1 MVSRAASGPSWWR
14 RHAGVRLTT
23 SLMATLV
30 VAVALAT
37 AGTLLSVLLR
47 HSLTRGV
54 EDAAR
59 QRAQDLSAAIAGDG
73 VDAVADL
80 TKRGSNSVTQVLYGD
95 TVLFSSPDLAG
106 QPPITAARPMPG
118 RAPSPGRF
126 RLPGEDD
133 DHSVA
138 VVGVQGPDGRAFVVV
153 VAQSL
158 ESIDTTIRTLTG
170 LLAVGMPLLV
180 LLVAGST
187 FLVTGRALR
196 PVEAIRRRVAGI
208 DSSQLGTRVPV
219 PPARDEVGRLA
230 ETMNDMLERLESAA
244 AAQRR
249 FVSDASHELRSPLA
263 TVRTTVEVARAHPQ
277 LADWPGISD
286 IVLGETERLQSLVS
300 DLLLLA
306 RTDEHGLQLRKSEVD
321 LDDLC
326 EAEVARLGHLGKVTG
341 TAQIHPVR
349 VVGDRDQLARLL
361 RNLTDNA
368 ARHARSQVHLSCRR
382 TETHAVVDI
391 EDDGPGIPESER
403 ERVFERFVRLDESRA
418 RAGGGT
424 GLGLA
429 IAQQIARA
437 HGAVLRFVEPD
448 SASGAHVQLLIPLP
462 TDD

>member
-1 MVSRAASGPSWWR
+1 M
-14 RHAGVRLTT
+14 RLTT
-23 SLMATLV
+23 SLMAAFV
-30 VAVALAT
+30 VAIALAA
-37 AGTLLSVLLR
+37 AGTLLSVLLK

-54 EDAAR
+54 AEAAR
-59 QRAQDLSAAIAGDG
+59 QRAQDLSVAISGEG
-73 VDAVADL
+73 IDAVANL
-80 TKRGSNSVTQVLYGD
+80 TERGSNTVTQILHGD
-95 TVLFSSPDLAG
+95 KVLFSSPDLTG
-106 QPPITAARPMPG
+106 RPPLTAARPLPG
-118 RAPSPGRF
+118 RALSPGRI

-133 DHSVA
+133 DHSLA
-138 VVGVQGPDGRAFVVV
+138 VVGVEAPDGRAFVVV

-158 ESIDTTIRTLTG
+158 EPVDTTIRTLTG

-187 FLVTGRALR
+187 FLVAGRALH

-208 DSSQLGTRVPV
+208 DGSQLGTRVPV

-230 ETMNDMLERLESAA
+230 ETMNDMLTRLESAA

-306 RTDEHGLQLRKSEVD
+306 RSDENGLQLRRTEVD
-321 LDDLC
+321 LEDLC
-326 EAEVARLGHLGKVTG
+326 EAEVARLGHLGMVNG
-341 TAQIHPVR
+341 TAEIHPVR
-349 VVGDRDQLARLL
+349 VVGDRDQLGRLL

-368 ARHARSQVHLSCRR
+368 ARHARTSVHVSCRR
-382 TETHAVVDI
+382 TATHAVVDI
-391 EDDGPGIPESER
+391 EDDGPGIPVDER
-403 ERVFERFVRLDESRA
+403 ERVFERFVRLDEGRA
-418 RAGGGT
+418 RAAGGT

-429 IAQQIARA
+429 IALQIARA
-437 HGAVLRFVEPD
+437 HGAELGFTDPTRG
-448 SASGAHVQLLIPLP
+448 SGGHVRLVSPLP
-462 TDD
+462 VDD